1 MSFFCISPFKEWFYF
16 RFNKESH
23 AYVPTVKQVYFLFHR
38 GKALN
43 LQTQGGTTVDEV
55 WTSFLNLNQTISLF
69 YLSYNLILQNIWANS
84 NIWEKNHETTF
95 KNPKINEYNICILF
109 YMLEGTLFVSN
120 VLCRT
125 RTVAWKHKL
134 L

>member
-55 WTSFLNLNQTISLF
+55 
-69 YLSYNLILQNIWANS
+69 
-84 NIWEKNHETTF
+84 
-95 KNPKINEYNICILF
+95 
-109 YMLEGTLFVSN
+109 
-120 VLCRT
+120 
-125 RTVAWKHKL
+125 
-134 L
+134 